1 MAKKRYKIGLA
12 LSGGGARGFAHIG
25 VLRALHEMGIYPEAV
40 AGTSAGSIVG
50 SLYAAG
56 LRPDEMEEFVSSA
69 SLIRAIKPGL
79 SPRGLISLTYLK
91 THLEKHL
98 PFRSIEELPRKLFIA
113 VCNLNTGDLELLEKG
128 PIAEA
133 VMASSSIPLVFLP
146 VDMAGNLY
154 VDGGLLM
161 NLPVAPLREVCDHVI
176 SVNLIPKSPLPPNKL
191 TGVLSAATIA
201 NRVFYLS
208 VIANSSPAEQQS
220 DIVISPLELDNY
232 HILQFN
238 KMQALIDIGYQATQ
252 AQKETILQTVKG

>member
-1 MAKKRYKIGLA
+1 MAKKKYKIGLA

-56 LRPDEMEEFVSSA
+56 LRPDEMETFVGSA
-69 SLIRAIKPGL
+69 SLIRTIKPGL
-79 SPRGLISLTYLK
+79 SPRGLISLSYLK
-91 THLEKHL
+91 THLEKYL
-98 PFRSIEELPRKLFIA
+98 PFRQIENLPRKLFVA
-113 VCNLNTGDLELLEKG
+113 VCNLNTGDLELLDKG

-146 VDMAGNLY
+146 VDIAGNQY

-161 NLPVAPLREVCDHVI
+161 NLPAAPLREICDHVI

-208 VIANSSPAEQQS
+208 VIANSTPAEQLS
-220 DIVISPLELDNY
+220 DIVISPLELDRF

-238 KMQALIDIGYQATQ
+238 KMKELIDIGYQATQ
-252 AQKETILQTVKG
+252 AQKEKILRTIGG

>member
-1 MAKKRYKIGLA
+1 MAKKKYKIGLA

-56 LRPDEMEEFVSSA
+56 LRPDEMESFVSSA

-79 SPRGLISLTYLK
+79 SPRGLISLSYLK

-98 PFRSIEELPRKLFIA
+98 PFRRIETLPRKLFIA

-128 PIAEA
+128 SIAEA

-146 VDMAGNLY
+146 VDIDGNQY

-161 NLPVAPLREVCDHVI
+161 NLPAAPLREICDHVI

-208 VIANSSPAEQQS
+208 VIANSAPAEQIS
-220 DIVISPLELDNY
+220 DIVISPLALDDF
-232 HILQFN
+232 HIFQFN
-238 KMQALIDIGYQATQ
+238 KMQDLMDIGYQATQ
-252 AQKETILQTVKG
+252 AQKEKILQTVRG